1 MAGQHRRLRPVLGLV
16 VALGISLG
24 WVAVPSQA
32 DAALPAWK
40 GGINLY
46 RSGVFTT
53 QKTWLWCTAAD
64 VQIMRNIKY
73 GRQDHSRS
81 AQSRYFS
88 YMRARNRYTLP
99 VSAGVDPQG
108 WTAGLRHYV
117 DDRYRLIA
125 STTFSAALRGA
136 VMRMRKTN
144 LPVAIAVSHGGHG
157 WVLHGFTATADPAK
171 TSAFTVTSVRVT
183 GPLWGLQSRS
193 YGYDMRPNTR
203 LTVTQFKRFFTKWW
217 YAPRRMVWDGR
228 YVSIQPVPRTTST
241 AVAAAP
247 VTPAKPPAP
256 KAVPLPAP
264 IATMP
269 ITTMPV
275 ATDVPAQP
283 DAEASVAVL
292 PPVIAETPAPA
303 TVPLPSIVAAA
314 LAAIGGLLLVIIAR
328 SRRPTRPARS
338 PTLKRQTTP

>member
-16 VALGISLG
+16 VALGLSLG
-24 WVAVPSQA
+24 WVVTPSRA
-32 DAALPAWK
+32 DAALPAWN
-40 GGINLY
+40 GGLNLY
-46 RSGVFTT
+46 RSGAFTT

-73 GRQDHSRS
+73 HRQDHSRS

-125 STTFSAALRGA
+125 STTFTAALRGA

-144 LPVAIAVSHGGHG
+144 LPVAVAVSHGNHG

-171 TSAFTVTSVRVT
+171 TSRFTVTSVRVT

-193 YGYDMRPNTR
+193 YGYDMRPNTK
-203 LTVTQFKRFFTKWW
+203 LTVTQFKRFFTTWW
-217 YAPRRMVWDGR
+217 YAPRRMIWDR
-228 YVSIQPVPRTTST
+228 KYVSIQPVPRTSSAAST
-241 AVAAAP
+241 TAAAAP
-247 VTPAKPPAP
+247 VTPARPPEPAAPPAP
-256 KAVPLPAP
+256 TAV
-264 IATMP
+264 ATMP
-269 ITTMPV
+269 IPS
-275 ATDVPAQP
+275 DVPVPSTAP
-283 DAEASVAVL
+283 ASAAAT
-292 PPVIAETPAPA
+292 PRPIAATPAPA
-303 TVPLPSIVAAA
+303 TVPVPSIVGATLAIVGAA
-314 LAAIGGLLLVIIAR
+314 LLVLSAR
-328 SRRPTRPARS
+328 PRRPAR
-338 PTLKRQTTP
+338 PPAMKRQTTP